1 MKKTEKILWG
11 LAILGSLIGLI
22 GLYQRLVG
30 GHTVAAYSTYVP
42 WGLWVAAYAMLIGIS
57 VGAFVLASLAYG
69 FGVKAL
75 RPLGRVALLT
85 SLAALVGGLFA
96 IWLDLG
102 HPARFLKLFFSTNFK
117 SMMGLMAWF
126 YTIYGIL
133 LLVMLYF
140 ELKEPDR
147 RAFRWLSI
155 IGLFLVIIFGG
166 AEGALFGVVG
176 AQTLWESG
184 LTPIMFLVEGV
195 LSGMGLVLML
205 GILLGKMTDDAARW
219 LRWLL
224 VGLIIGVIVIEWAE
238 YSTALYAGIP
248 AKVESLRLILFG
260 DFWWVYWGVHVLLG
274 IVIPLLLLL
283 FAGRNRAALATAGGL
298 IAFSAIS
305 TKLNLVIP
313 ALVVPELEGLKTA
326 FTGPGLNFSY
336 FPTPTEWLL
345 TIGIVSFAAV
355 VFLALYH
362 WLPRSPVTQEA

>member
-1 MKKTEKILWG
+1 MNKTEKILWG
-11 LAILGSLIGLI
+11 LAILGSLVGLI

-30 GHTVAAYSTYVP
+30 GHTMAAYSTYVP
-42 WGLWVAAYAMLIGIS
+42 WGLWVAAYAMLIGVS
-57 VGAFVLASLAYG
+57 VGAFVVAALAYG
-69 FGVKAL
+69 FGVQAL
-75 RPLGRVALLT
+75 RPVGRVALLT
-85 SLAALVGGLFA
+85 SLAALVGGMLS

-102 HPARFLKLFFSTNFK
+102 HPARFLELFFSTNFK

-133 LLVMLYF
+133 LLAMLYF
-140 ELKEPDR
+140 ELKQPETT
-147 RAFRWLSI
+147 AFRWLSI
-155 IGLFLVIIFGG
+155 VGLFLVIIFGG

-176 AQTLWESG
+176 AQTTWESG
-184 LTPIMFLVEGV
+184 LTPVLFLVEGA

-205 GILLGKMTDDAARW
+205 GVLLRKAGDDAARW

-224 VGLIIGVIVIEWAE
+224 VGLIFGVVILEWAE

-248 AKVESLRLILFG
+248 AKAESLRIVLFG
-260 DFWWVYWGVHVLLG
+260 SFWWVFWLVHLGLG
-274 IVIPLLLLL
+274 IVLPLILLL
-283 FAGRNRAALATAGGL
+283 FAGRNRASLATAGGL
-298 IAFSAIS
+298 IAFTAIS

-326 FTGPGLNFSY
+326 FTGPGLSFSY

-345 TIGIVSFAAV
+345 TIGIVSFAAI

-362 WLPRSPVTQEA
+362 WLPRGSTVQA